1 MEAARRQPHE
11 HVPDLDVGRVEYLVP
26 LHDAHGE
33 ADEVEIALRV
43 DSRHLGR
50 FAADQRTARG
60 LAGAD
65 HSR

>member
-11 HVPDLDVGRVEYLVP
+11 HVAYLDVGRVENLVP
-26 LHDAHGE
+26 LNHSNGE
-33 ADEVEIALRV
+33 ADEVKVALRV